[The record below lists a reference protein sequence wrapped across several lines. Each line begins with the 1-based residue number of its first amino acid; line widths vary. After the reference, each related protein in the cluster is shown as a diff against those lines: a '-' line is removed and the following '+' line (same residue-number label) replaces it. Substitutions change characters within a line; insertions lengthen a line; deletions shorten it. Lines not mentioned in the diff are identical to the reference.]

1 MMMMVGV
8 TCHTRRADVGL
19 SEWKTVGINGTTG
32 TSLHEI
38 TCKLAPSMRAE
49 GSYDIVV
56 QMIGWR

>member
-49 GSYDIVV
+49 E
-56 QMIGWR
+56 IGRAHV